1 MSKDI
6 ILETHDL
13 KKYFKIKGGRVV
25 KAVDGVSIQV
35 ERGKT
40 LGLAGES
47 GCGKSTLGRTLI
59 RIYEP
64 SGGAITLNGKDVSG
78 KSTKRFRQELARS
91 IQMIFQDPY
100 ACLNPR
106 MTVSQIISEGWDL
119 NRDIHMTPAEK
130 KERVLGLLQTVG
142 LNKEHANRFPHAENR
157 NRQGAFHASGA
168 DYLRR
173 ADQCAGRFDSGT
185 GYESPSESPEGAAAV
200 LHFCCT

>member
-1 MSKDI
+1 MGKDI
-6 ILETHDL
+6 ILETKDL
-13 KKYFKIKGGRVV
+13 KKHFKIKGGKVL

-64 SGGAITLNGKDVSG
+64 TDGTILLNGKDVSG

-106 MTVSQIISEGWDL
+106 MTVSQLISEGWDL
-119 NRDIHMTPAEK
+119 NRDVCMTAAEK
-130 KERVLGLLQTVG
+130 KKRYW
-142 LNKEHANRFPHAENR
+142 RF
-157 NRQGAFHASGA
+157 
-168 DYLRR
+168 YRR
-173 ADQCAGRFDSGT
+173 SD
-185 GYESPSESPEGAAAV
+185 
-200 LHFCCT
+200 